1 MKMAFRLIFY
11 IIICVVLFAQDVC
24 AFDEI
29 FAKYCADNKVPKEL
43 AMAIGRHESG
53 MKPFCLNVAGK
64 DYQPGTREEAVK
76 IIREAQAANKSY
88 DVGIMQINSQWL
100 KRWNLDPVELLDP
113 ETNIRIGVQLLREE
127 IERHGLNWR
136 AIGKYHS
143 PNPIRGSYYAGMV
156 TRQIKGNP
164 ELKSKLSNPRL
175 LGPILPPR
183 LRHFKPLP
191 PFSMGDLGQPHLQR
205 NPIAWERARA
215 ANPRL
220 FPKKARRRR

>member
-1 MKMAFRLIFY
+1 MIFRVILPLIFY
-11 IIICVVLFAQDVC
+11 IILFAQNAS

-29 FAKYCADNKVPKEL
+29 FARYCADNKVPKEL
-43 AMAIGRHESG
+43 AMAIARHESG
-53 MKPFCLNVAGK
+53 MKPLCINVAGK
-64 DYQPGTREEAVK
+64 DYQPQSREEAIK
-76 IIREAQAANKSY
+76 IIREAQARNKSY
-88 DVGIMQINSQWL
+88 DVGLMQINSQWL
-100 KRWNLDPVELLDP
+100 KRWNLDPVDLLEP

-143 PNPIRGSYYAGMV
+143 PNPVRGSYYAGMV

-164 ELKSKLSNPRL
+164 ELKSRLGNPRL
-175 LGPILPPR
+175 HGALLPPR

-205 NPIAWERARA
+205 SPIAWEKARA
-215 ANPRL
+215 SNPRL
-220 FPKKARRRR
+220 FPRKTHRRR